1 MLKED
6 YQKFCPLEP
15 GKSGKEGK
23 KLQKSGYFENKKSF
37 SDEIKII
44 FYNS

>member
-6 YQKFCPLEP
+6 YQKFCPFEP

-23 KLQKSGYFENKKSF
+23 KTT
-37 SDEIKII
+37 KIWI
-44 FYNS
+44 F